1 MGIQNA
7 TARCGLVLFALI
19 LSALPAMAEC
29 PAIFMKPQVQAQ
41 ARQIIGGMREQIEQG
56 PRALDVARVYSNFA
70 NGLNRWLLSNGEVL
84 RFRLEDS
91 RQVNETLRNRAA
103 AVPCFSELGPLLK
116 FAEDRRATADREAKA
131 RAAEQA
137 AQQNE
142 RIAGADREAQARAAQ
157 QAAQQNERIA
167 GADREA
173 KARAAQQAAQQQERV
188 VTAPPV
194 EREAQRKNEAEQKV
208 DVSQRPTGLTS
219 STSSH
224 ETSWKAWLPEVV
236 RENFGQSVFI
246 LWGLIVLAA
255 FFLSLSGRATIY
267 RDLGDVGFTSI
278 VLALFAI
285 GVFYGQTELLG
296 PTALILSACGA
307 GVVVLLTFRD
317 NHNPLYAIIASIT
330 KLSLSALFVLLAI
343 GALFP
348 GGNTNADQRADRAK
362 SLTLLAILSPL
373 IYALIRDNRT
383 KSIVSEQVSS
393 T

>member
-1 MGIQNA
+1 
-7 TARCGLVLFALI
+7 
-19 LSALPAMAEC
+19 
-29 PAIFMKPQVQAQ
+29 
-41 ARQIIGGMREQIEQG
+41 
-56 PRALDVARVYSNFA
+56 
-70 NGLNRWLLSNGEVL
+70 
-84 RFRLEDS
+84 
-91 RQVNETLRNRAA
+91 VNETLRNRAA

>member
-1 MGIQNA
+1 LAAQ
-7 TARCGLVLFALI
+7 
-19 LSALPAMAEC
+19 
-29 PAIFMKPQVQAQ
+29 QADLQ
-41 ARQIIGGMREQIEQG
+41 KERIAG
-56 PRALDVARVYSNFA
+56 
-70 NGLNRWLLSNGEVL
+70 
-84 RFRLEDS
+84 
-91 RQVNETLRNRAA
+91 
-103 AVPCFSELGPLLK
+103 
-116 FAEDRRATADREAKA
+116 ADREAKA
-131 RAAEQA
+131 RAAQQA

>member
-317 NHNPLYAIIASIT
+317 NHNLLYAIIASIT